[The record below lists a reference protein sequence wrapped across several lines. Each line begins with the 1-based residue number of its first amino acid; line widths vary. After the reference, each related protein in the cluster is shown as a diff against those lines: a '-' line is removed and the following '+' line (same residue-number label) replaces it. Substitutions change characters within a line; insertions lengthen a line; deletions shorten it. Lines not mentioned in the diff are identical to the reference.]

1 MSLCHTQTVD
11 SRYFLVRLVDLSL
24 GAINIDNVI
33 PVEVILRGVY
43 GGGEQGRETLQA
55 HGQGRR
61 RLRHQE
67 CKHATQTQIIS
78 HGHRNINRST

>member
-1 MSLCHTQTVD
+1 MDNDIFFYGWLICH
-11 SRYFLVRLVDLSL
+11 SHAPII
-24 GAINIDNVI
+24 GALTIDNVL

-67 CKHATQTQIIS
+67 CKHAAQTQIMDME
-78 HGHRNINRST
+78 R